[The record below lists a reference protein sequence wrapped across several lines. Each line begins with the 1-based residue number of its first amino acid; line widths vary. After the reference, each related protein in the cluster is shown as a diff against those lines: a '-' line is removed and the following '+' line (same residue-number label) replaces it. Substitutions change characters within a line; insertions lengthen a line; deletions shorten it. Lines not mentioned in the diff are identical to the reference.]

1 MKHNHISPE
10 NTLFVLISF
19 EGPDC
24 YSMAGGLGVRM
35 QHLSH
40 TLAGL
45 GFETHL
51 FYIGD
56 PDLPGEEKLEGDKLV
71 LHRWCQ
77 WISRHHLSGV
87 YDGEEGKLADFN
99 ASLPPFVVDR
109 IIAPAAA
116 GDKMVVVLGEEWQ
129 VTEALCRLNDLLCN
143 RNLRDKAIIF
153 WNANNTFSFNRINWA
168 RLSNA
173 AVITSISRYMKHIME
188 RMGLNPLVI
197 PNGIP
202 RSLLR
207 KVDDTEAEALRD
219 GLGADIL
226 LCKVARWDPD
236 KRWIEAVEAT
246 AALKAKG
253 IKTTL
258 LARGGMESYGQEV
271 IQKAL
276 SLGLSIKDAL
286 IDPQDKVGYA
296 AALAAAAPA
305 DVINIRFSL
314 PLDFLVVMYRAVDAV
329 LANSGHEP
337 FGIVGLEAM
346 AAGGIVF
353 TGSSGED
360 YAIPFVNSFMID
372 TSDPME
378 IVSYILL
385 LKNDPGKMRHMRTS
399 ARVTAHYYT
408 WENAVRN
415 LINKLENQGRLQG
428 VLAEQ
433 RYSPPPA
440 PVTPAQDLTALT
452 ARFASLQTMKSTA
465 SNRRCIS

>member
-1 MKHNHISPE
+1 
-10 NTLFVLISF
+10 
-19 EGPDC
+19 
-24 YSMAGGLGVRM
+24 
-35 QHLSH
+35 
-40 TLAGL
+40 
-45 GFETHL
+45 
-51 FYIGD
+51 
-56 PDLPGEEKLEGDKLV
+56 
-71 LHRWCQ
+71 
-77 WISRHHLSGV
+77 
-87 YDGEEGKLADFN
+87 
-99 ASLPPFVVDR
+99 
-109 IIAPAAA
+109 
-116 GDKMVVVLGEEWQ
+116 
-129 VTEALCRLNDLLCN
+129 
-143 RNLRDKAIIF
+143 LRDKTIIF

-207 KVDDTEAEALRD
+207 KVDDTAAEALRE

-246 AALKAKG
+246 AALKARG

-286 IDPQDKVGYA
+286 IDPRDKTGYT

-305 DVINIRFSL
+305 DIINIRFSL
-314 PLDFLVVMYRAVDAV
+314 PLDFLAVMYRAVDAV

-372 TSDPME
+372 TSDPLE

-385 LKNDPGKMRHMRTS
+385 LKNDPAKMRHMRAS

-415 LINKLENQGRLQG
+415 LINKLENQGRVQG
-428 VLAEQ
+428 ILAEQ
-433 RYSPPPA
+433 RYSPQSSTL
-440 PVTPAQDLTALT
+440 TPMESVTALT

-465 SNRRCIS
+465 ANRRCIS